1 MIFANLHL
9 PILAQV
15 QAALPAGA
23 PIYLVGGAVRDLLLK
38 RVSHDLDF
46 AAPKDAIAIG
56 RRVAN
61 ALKGDFFVLDPE
73 RNTGRAILTTQANE
87 RYYLDFATFRGPDLE
102 SDLRNRD
109 FTINA
114 IAVDVH
120 QPNVLIDPLGG
131 ASDLH
136 NRQLRPCSATSF
148 TDDPLRI
155 LRCVRQAV
163 EFELK
168 IVPEAR
174 RQLGQAL
181 DGLLKVSPER
191 VRDELF
197 RILEARRAVVA
208 LRILDM
214 LGALVYVLPELQALK
229 DVAQSPP
236 HSEDVWTHT
245 LNTVQK
251 LADLM
256 DVLQPVHDAEAAA
269 NWSLGL
275 VSMRIGRYRQ
285 QLNAHLSETPNPDR
299 TLREL
304 LLLAA
309 LYHDVGKPATQHID
323 EGGRIRFFEH
333 EQLGAQLAQQRGAWL
348 HLSNIEIERLAT
360 IIRQHMRP
368 LWLAQNGEPPTRR
381 AIYRYFRDTGAVGVD
396 ICLLSLADTLATYG
410 TELPQDTW
418 AHQLEITRTLFEA
431 WWEQAEEK
439 VSPPALLNGR
449 DLMEIFR
456 LSPGPEI
463 GRLLEEVREAQASGA
478 IQERDEALAYVQ
490 ACLGDDKW
498 RAGS

>member
-9 PILAQV
+9 PVLAQV
-15 QAALPAGA
+15 QAALPASA

-38 RVSHDLDF
+38 RVVHDLDF
-46 AAPKDAIAIG
+46 VAPKDAIAIG
-56 RRVAN
+56 RKVAN

-73 RNTGRAILTTQANE
+73 RNTGRAILTTDANE

-114 IAVDVH
+114 IAVDVRK
-120 QPNVLIDPLGG
+120 PDALIDPLGG
-131 ASDLH
+131 AKDLH
-136 NRQLRPCSATSF
+136 ARQLRPCSATAF

-168 IVPEAR
+168 ILPETR
-174 RQLGQAL
+174 RLLGQAL
-181 DGLLKVSPER
+181 EGLQNVSPER

-197 RILEARRAVVA
+197 RILEARRPVVA
-208 LRILDM
+208 LRALDM
-214 LGALVYVLPELQALK
+214 LGALVYALPELQALK
-229 DVAQSPP
+229 GVAQSPP
-236 HSEDVWTHT
+236 HTEEVWTHT

-269 NWSLGL
+269 NWTLGL
-275 VSMRIGRYRQ
+275 VSLRIGRYRQ
-285 QLNAHLSETPNPDR
+285 QLNDHLAEGPNPDR

-309 LYHDVGKPATQHID
+309 LYHDVGKPATQQTD
-323 EGGRIRFFEH
+323 EAGRIRFFEH
-333 EQLGAQLAQQRGAWL
+333 DQLGAQIAHQRGARL
-348 HLSNIEIERLAT
+348 HLSNPEIERLAT

-368 LWLAQNGEPPTRR
+368 LWLAQSGDPPTRR
-381 AIYRYFRDTGAVGVD
+381 AIYRYFRDTGAAVVD

-410 TELPQDTW
+410 TELPQTLW
-418 AHQLEITRTLFEA
+418 AHQLEITRTLLEA

-439 VSPPALLNGR
+439 IAPPALINGR
-449 DLMEIFR
+449 DLMQIFH

-463 GRLLEEVREAQASGA
+463 GRLLEEVREAQASGTVK
-478 IQERDEALAYVQ
+478 ERDEALAYVR
-490 ACLGDDKW
+490 ACLDDNKW
-498 RAGS
+498 RAGL

>member
-1 MIFANLHL
+1 
-9 PILAQV
+9 
-15 QAALPAGA
+15 
-23 PIYLVGGAVRDLLLK
+23 
-38 RVSHDLDF
+38 
-46 AAPKDAIAIG
+46 
-56 RRVAN
+56 
-61 ALKGDFFVLDPE
+61 
-73 RNTGRAILTTQANE
+73 
-87 RYYLDFATFRGPDLE
+87 
-102 SDLRNRD
+102 
-109 FTINA
+109 
-114 IAVDVH
+114 
-120 QPNVLIDPLGG
+120 
-131 ASDLH
+131 
-136 NRQLRPCSATSF
+136 
-148 TDDPLRI
+148 
-155 LRCVRQAV
+155 
-163 EFELK
+163 
-168 IVPEAR
+168 
-174 RQLGQAL
+174 
-181 DGLLKVSPER
+181 
-191 VRDELF
+191 
-197 RILEARRAVVA
+197 
-208 LRILDM
+208 
-214 LGALVYVLPELQALK
+214 
-229 DVAQSPP
+229 
-236 HSEDVWTHT
+236 
-245 LNTVQK
+245 
-251 LADLM
+251 
-256 DVLQPVHDAEAAA
+256 
-269 NWSLGL
+269 
-275 VSMRIGRYRQ
+275 
-285 QLNAHLSETPNPDR
+285 
-299 TLREL
+299 
-304 LLLAA
+304 
-309 LYHDVGKPATQHID
+309 VGKPATQHID